1 MKNKNEELTFKDI
14 ISVFVPKIWLILIVA
29 VVFGAIMGVYSS
41 FLKKDTYTASS
52 TMFAYKDTPSIS
64 STDMLVAENMVK
76 VYSIVLTSDD
86 VLNDVIA
93 NLPAEYANYNVTASF
108 LRNVMTISEQGNGVF
123 KISVTTDN
131 PQLSFA
137 LAEGIENIAPS
148 AIKTNVQSV
157 LSITIFE
164 SPKLPTA
171 PNSKHLIRNV
181 AIAFIVGALVAAI
194 VVWLVNVFDI
204 VIRDKKKLEDNFDI
218 PVLGVIPIQILSE
231 NSKGDVHNNA
241 V

>member
-1 MKNKNEELTFKDI
+1 
-14 ISVFVPKIWLILIVA
+14 
-29 VVFGAIMGVYSS
+29 
-41 FLKKDTYTASS
+41 
-52 TMFAYKDTPSIS
+52 
-64 STDMLVAENMVK
+64 MVK

-93 NLPAEYANYNVTASF
+93 SLPAEYAKYNVTASF
-108 LRNVMTISEQGNGVF
+108 LRSVMSISEQGNGVF
-123 KISVTTDN
+123 KISITTDN

-137 LAEGIENIAPS
+137 LAEGIENMAPA

-164 SPKLPTA
+164 SPKLPTY
-171 PNSKHLIRNV
+171 PNSKHIVRNV
-181 AIAFIVGALVAAI
+181 AIAFLVGALVSAI
-194 VVWLVNVFDI
+194 VVWIINVFDI

-218 PVLGVIPIQILSE
+218 PVLGVIPIQILSDKV
-231 NSKGDVHNNA
+231 KGEAQDNA